1 MIVDTFDHQLPIAR
15 ANIDD
20 IVRMRDDPRIILY
33 AHMPCEDCSHEEMQL
48 MHILT
53 AEDWDLI
60 ERFSYEP
67 TVTNEHALI
76 KVYMRFNEALDV
88 GYITYPLRSHH
99 YWKNP
104 RSSSQLN
111 LVFCSK
117 IRVHLER
124 GMKYSNSG

>member
-1 MIVDTFDHQLPIAR
+1 MWRCPIEFPANELCAMIVDTFDHQLPIAR
-15 ANIDD
+15 ANIND
-20 IVRMRDDPRIILY
+20 IVRMRDDPEIILY

-76 KVYMRFNEALDV
+76 KVYMRFNEALDDIHASIFQDV
-88 GYITYPLRSHH
+88 KLPDPEPESFST
-99 YWKNP
+99 
-104 RSSSQLN
+104 
-111 LVFCSK
+111 
-117 IRVHLER
+117 E
-124 GMKYSNSG
+124 SGSE